1 MTRDDAKSVDFLD
14 GSDTVIGAC
23 IEVHRHL
30 GPGLL
35 ESTYE
40 HCLCHELALR
50 GIPFRRQVPVPLSY
64 KGLSLDCAY
73 RLDLL
78 VEPQLLVELKAV
90 ERLLPIH
97 EAQVLTYLKLT
108 GLKTALLV
116 NFNMPVLRFGLRRL
130 TNCVFPAPAVR

>member
-1 MTRDDAKSVDFLD
+1 MTLDAAKPVQFAD

-40 HCLCHELALR
+40 HCLCHELTLR
-50 GIPFRRQVPVPLSY
+50 GIGFRRQVPVPLSY
-64 KGLSLDCAY
+64 KGLSLDCGY

-78 VEPQLLVELKAV
+78 VEPQILVELKAV

-97 EAQVLTYLKLT
+97 EAQALTYLKLT

-116 NFNMPVLRFGLRRL
+116 NFNVPVLRLGLRRL
-130 TNCVFPAPAVR
+130 TANILTNHGS